1 MRYFL
6 DYFKGKEVNLQT
18 IMHVFVPFLLVLWEI
33 VITKRIAS
41 FDKERNTWIS
51 KWKNLR
57 DRE

>member
-1 MRYFL
+1 
-6 DYFKGKEVNLQT
+6 
-18 IMHVFVPFLLVLWEI
+18 MHVFVPFLLVLWEI